1 MFFRGR
7 QPETSIWRRFRAGID
22 GFTFEKEGEHYS
34 AHVVANAERVVDL
47 FHALCEELP
56 PAVDVAI
63 EDYRTGRQWE
73 GRSVALP
80 DVRDVIARLKVPL
93 AAYGGVEFAVY
104 SPEDQL
110 TLNAHL
116 ELFLYARTDRW
127 LYLLQAKNLQEHRTV
142 RTKSWKLRRGEFQP
156 APELVDLL
164 GDAADRLGLH
174 TAARDE

>member
-22 GFTFEKEGEHYS
+22 GFTFTKEGDHYV

-47 FHALCEELP
+47 FHTLGEELP

-63 EDYRTGRQWE
+63 EDYRTSRAWE
-73 GRSVALP
+73 GQNVALP
-80 DVRDVIARLKVPL
+80 DVRDAIARLKVPL
-93 AAYGGVEFAVY
+93 AAYGGVEFSVY

-116 ELFLYARTDRW
+116 ELFIYARTDRW
-127 LYLLQAKNLQEHRTV
+127 LYLLQGKGLQEEADLPV
-142 RTKSWKLRRGEFQP
+142 RRWRQRGFDP
-156 APELVDLL
+156 VPELMNALTLV
-164 GDAADRLGLH
+164 AERLGL
-174 TAARDE
+174 TPV